1 MICHPHNNRPANSP
15 AKIHRHRRGAMFAYF
30 MVYLSLTGAMTATAG
45 MLLHQMFQART
56 ADEDRGNGIRQLLRI
71 DNQLRTDWADSIQ
84 HTIHANTCTF
94 KTTNQTSVEYQ
105 VAADRILR
113 IVRNAASEI
122 EASDRFQ
129 FPKGSQ
135 LQFLDSTSAGTSAVT
150 FRLISPVP
158 SQKTKS
164 NSKPIS
170 LSAAK
175 GRIVEIFLA
184 TSPKTNQT
192 SSPSEDSLLPE
203 ADPNL
208 KPDAAGDDQ

>member
-1 MICHPHNNRPANSP
+1 MICHTHSNRLANSP
-15 AKIHRHRRGAMFAYF
+15 SRIHRHRRGAMFAYF
-30 MVYLSLTGAMTATAG
+30 MVYLSLAGAMTATAG
-45 MLLHQMFQART
+45 MLLHQMFRART

-71 DNQLRTDWADSIQ
+71 DRQLRTDWADSIQ
-84 HTIHANTCTF
+84 HTIQANICTL
-94 KTTNQTSVEYQ
+94 KTPDQTSVEYQ

-113 IVRNAASEI
+113 IVRNAESEI

-135 LQFLDSTSAGTSAVT
+135 LQFLDSTFDGTSAVT

-158 SQKTKS
+158 SQKTET
-164 NSKPIS
+164 NSKPMS
-170 LSAAK
+170 FSAAK

-203 ADPNL
+203 ADANL

>member
-1 MICHPHNNRPANSP
+1 MICHTHSNRLANSP
-15 AKIHRHRRGAMFAYF
+15 SRIHRHRRGTMFAYF
-30 MVYLSLTGAMTATAG
+30 MVYLSLAGAMTATAG
-45 MLLHQMFQART
+45 MLLHQMFRART

-71 DNQLRTDWADSIQ
+71 DNQLRTDWANSIQ

-192 SSPSEDSLLPE
+192 SSPSEDLLLPE

-208 KPDAAGDDQ
+208 KSDAAGDDQ